1 MSGGALP
8 GSVPGGPQQLSMNLP
23 FPSPHGKA
31 SIVKLC
37 DVKDGDIRL
46 NDSIEVV
53 EIVSLDPTLAA
64 PEGDEE
70 NTSLVPRLNVL
81 SFSNLAH
88 NSPLLPSSGP
98 FPPLQKVVNV
108 ELLSILTTFMLG
120 DKHTAEYL
128 LLHLISKVCLRKDVL
143 VLGKLSLNLH
153 NVTTHE

>member
-1 MSGGALP
+1 MEAGPSGTRTNNLTRSLDGENGEMEVKSDSTPDIAPSAVAETSKKLESDMSGGALP
-8 GSVPGGPQQLSMNLP
+8 GSVRGGPQQLSMNLP
-23 FPSPHGKA
+23 FPSPHGKT

-81 SFSNLAH
+81 SFSNLDH

-98 FPPLQKVVNV
+98 FPPL
-108 ELLSILTTFMLG
+108 
-120 DKHTAEYL
+120 
-128 LLHLISKVCLRKDVL
+128 
-143 VLGKLSLNLH
+143 
-153 NVTTHE
+153 